1 MEVKKKTTGGKMKKR
16 LISLTSLK
24 GADLSDA
31 DLSGANLTGANLRDA
46 DLSRANLTGAN
57 LTGAKYDSY
66 TTFPEGF
73 KPEK

>member
-24 GADLSDA
+24 GADLSEA
-31 DLSGANLTGANLRDA
+31 DLRG
-46 DLSRANLTGAN
+46 ANLTGAN